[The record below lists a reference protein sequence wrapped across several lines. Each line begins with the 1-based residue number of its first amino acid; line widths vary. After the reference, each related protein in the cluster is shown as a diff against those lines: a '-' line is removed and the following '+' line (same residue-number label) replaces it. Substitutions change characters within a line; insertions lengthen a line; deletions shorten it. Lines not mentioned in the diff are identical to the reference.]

1 MEEIKFDIIEYL
13 GKIEEFVFIH
23 MSLSLDDEYFDA
35 IFCYKEDL
43 VVLTIQKEM
52 EEKLGS
58 VIEDWSGYSELMMSI
73 ISKIVPYK
81 EIVNRLDKFDE
92 SKYKVIYP
100 V

>member
-1 MEEIKFDIIEYL
+1 
-13 GKIEEFVFIH
+13 

-52 EEKLGS
+52 AEKLGS